1 MRHAFT
7 FLLVFC
13 FCLIGCTNHIETE
26 DTFVPDIQLMALLPS
41 SPDNIGAIDSTEVL
55 AMLRSYQFG
64 VLPLTPDTPVNQYLP
79 TGMEVSVNSFG
90 KVGGTVM
97 ITAGYPKEERR
108 TMKDIFVTSLGD
120 AYQIPADHFSV
131 ERKAID
137 ISHVQYDICVK
148 ENQTGKDMVYYI
160 EISDYG
166 TKDDGRHY
174 YNKALIVIEQ
184 AAL

>member
-1 MRHAFT
+1 
-7 FLLVFC
+7 
-13 FCLIGCTNHIETE
+13 
-26 DTFVPDIQLMALLPS
+26 
-41 SPDNIGAIDSTEVL
+41 
-55 AMLRSYQFG
+55 
-64 VLPLTPDTPVNQYLP
+64 
-79 TGMEVSVNSFG
+79 
-90 KVGGTVM
+90 
-97 ITAGYPKEERR
+97 
-108 TMKDIFVTSLGD
+108 MKDTFVTSLGD